1 MMLGKTQ
8 SSVSE
13 ARFPEFCKSHWLLRI
28 PLIIVFL
35 QQGLSKIPV
44 SSADADSFGL
54 PILLWF
60 FVAWGELFAGF
71 GLLVGG
77 LLRVKFLWPS
87 IGDLITRF
95 SGVVIAGIMT
105 GVILILEPPSIQYV
119 MLHDTFH
126 VILYFGGLF
135 FALRGNRV
143 K

>member
-1 MMLGKTQ
+1 MILGKTQ

-60 FVAWGELFAGF
+60 FVAWGEVLAGVGIALGGLFEKKWFGDFTTRLAGF
-71 GLLVGG
+71 VVTNIMVGVILIGEPESFLDVLLYDQYHVMLLVGG
-77 LLRVKFLWPS
+77 L
-87 IGDLITRF
+87 
-95 SGVVIAGIMT
+95 
-105 GVILILEPPSIQYV
+105 
-119 MLHDTFH
+119 
-126 VILYFGGLF
+126 F
-135 FALRGNRV
+135 FTLRGNRA
-143 K
+143 